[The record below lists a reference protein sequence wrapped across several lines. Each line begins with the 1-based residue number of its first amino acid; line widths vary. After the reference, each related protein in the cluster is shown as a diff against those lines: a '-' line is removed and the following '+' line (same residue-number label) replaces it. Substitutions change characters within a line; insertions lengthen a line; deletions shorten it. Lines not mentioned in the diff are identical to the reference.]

1 MHWAVHLEA
10 PQVLELLLERGA
22 NLEIRTEKEK
32 NPERAKIAPS
42 SGKGG
47 GKERGVDEAP
57 LR

>member
-32 NPERAKIAPS
+32 NPERAKSNLAKLGITQQDRES
-42 SGKGG
+42 LKGG
-47 GKERGVDEAP
+47 
-57 LR
+57 

>member
-32 NPERAKIAPS
+32 NPERAKS
-42 SGKGG
+42 NFL
-47 GKERGVDEAP
+47 EP
-57 LR
+57 LKNAILE